1 MAKQRK
7 ISVKKQRLRAL
18 AKDKIIAYLSD
29 PDNEWINRTEYST
42 QILDYS
48 HGPRVYDLFSPQE
61 MGEIEREALDVRRQ
75 HYARAIAHADVGLLK
90 RAAEGDPQACK
101 LVFQRYEGW
110 EPSEKKKID
119 VTGEIRA
126 QVVREL
132 LDEIAA
138 ENQGFSDL
146 FPGGGKEDDA
156 GEPGTGDDSET

>member
-7 ISVKKQRLRAL
+7 YSVKKQKLRAL

-61 MGEIEREALDVRRQ
+61 MGEIERAALDVRRQ
-75 HYARAIAHADVGLLK
+75 HYAGAIAKADSGLLK

-119 VTGEIRA
+119 VSGEIRA

-132 LDEIAA
+132 LDEIGK
-138 ENQGFSDL
+138 ENQCFADL
-146 FPGGGKEDDA
+146 FPDGSGKADA
-156 GEPGTGDDSET
+156 GEPGTSGNEL

>member
-7 ISVKKQRLRAL
+7 FSVKKQQLRAL

-48 HGPRVYDLFSPQE
+48 HGPRVYDLFSPKE

-75 HYARAIAHADVGLLK
+75 HYAGAIAKADCGLLK
-90 RAAEGDPQACK
+90 RASEGDPQACK

-110 EPSEKKKID
+110 EPSERKKID
-119 VTGEIRA
+119 VSGEIRA
-126 QVVREL
+126 QVFREI
-132 LDEIAA
+132 LDQIDQVG
-138 ENQGFSDL
+138 QGFADV
-146 FPGGGKEDDA
+146 FPEDGEADA
-156 GEPGTGDDSET
+156 GSDPGTDTTGAT